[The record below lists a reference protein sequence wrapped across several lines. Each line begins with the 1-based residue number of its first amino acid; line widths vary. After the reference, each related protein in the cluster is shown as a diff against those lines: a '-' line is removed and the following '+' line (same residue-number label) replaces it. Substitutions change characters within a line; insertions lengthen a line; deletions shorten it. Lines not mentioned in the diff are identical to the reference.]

1 MVGESLPELTDR
13 EDVLQPLLSAS
24 NSSSLHEALEFL
36 IQASRDAVGRAE
48 LALRN
53 ILPTVLKLVESLHC
67 ASSREY
73 LIPFL
78 KLLRNLCAGE
88 VANQNS
94 FLEQN
99 GIEIVLTVLRSAAL
113 ASDPDFGIIRFS
125 LQVLGNVSLAGAEH
139 QQAIWLNLFPNE
151 FFLLAGI
158 LSQET
163 SDPLCMILYTCCD
176 GRPVLAT
183 ELCRDLGL
191 PIVVRLI
198 RTVAS
203 VGFREDWFKL
213 LLSRLCLEDI
223 HFPEVFF
230 KLSEVNA
237 SENRGNTALG
247 DNHFSSKQAF
257 LLRIIS
263 EILNERIDEVRVPN
277 DFASCVLEIFKRSLR
292 IVDFATRGKSGLPTG
307 TTSVDVM
314 GYSLIILR
322 DICAGDSVGDLKKD
336 SVDAVDML
344 LSNELLDVLFSL
356 LRDLELPSTI
366 RKTLKDGEN
375 QELISRSS
383 KLCPYKGFRRD
394 LVAAIGNCAY
404 RRKHA
409 QDEIRQKNGILLL
422 LQQCVTDDDN
432 PYLREWGIWSVRN
445 LLEGN
450 AENQQ
455 AVADLQLQ
463 GTVDTPELTELR
475 LKVEPVKLVIL
486 DCLKSNVTPWFLV
499 VFGDGG
505 SNKVSEKVDVFSFGI
520 VLWAILTG
528 EEPYANM
535 IMHYVA
541 IIGGIVS
548 NSKLFVI
555 LNGEN

>member
-36 IQASRDAVGRAE
+36 IQASMDAVGRAE

-53 ILPTVLKLVESLHC
+53 ILPTVLKLVESLHRT
-67 ASSREY
+67 SSREY

-99 GIEIVLTVLRSAAL
+99 GIEIVSTVLRSAAL
-113 ASDPDFGIIRFS
+113 ASDPDFGIISFS
-125 LQVLGNVSLAGAEH
+125 LQVLANVSLAGAEH
-139 QQAIWLNLFPNE
+139 QQVIWLKLFPNE
-151 FFLLAGI
+151 FFMLAGI

-176 GRPVLAT
+176 GRPGLAT
-183 ELCRDLGL
+183 DLCRDPGL
-191 PIVVRLI
+191 PIVASLI

-213 LLSRLCLEDI
+213 LLSRLCLENI
-223 HFPEVFF
+223 HFPELFF
-230 KLSEVNA
+230 KLSEGNA
-237 SENRGNTALG
+237 SEKRGNTALG
-247 DNHFSSKQAF
+247 DNHFSLKQAF

-292 IVDFATRGKSGLPTG
+292 IVDFATRGN
-307 TTSVDVM
+307 
-314 GYSLIILR
+314 
-322 DICAGDSVGDLKKD
+322 VGDLKKD

-404 RRKHA
+404 RRKHV

-463 GTVDTPELTELR
+463 GTVDTPELTVLR
-475 LKVEPVKLVIL
+475 LRVEVDRSTRRAKLILPNLFARLVIL
-486 DCLKSNVTPWFLV
+486 DCLKPNVTPWFLV
-499 VFGDGG
+499 VFGIGG

-520 VLWAILTG
+520 VLWEILPG

-535 IMHYVA
+535 HYGA

-548 NSKLFVI
+548 NSKL
-555 LNGEN
+555 L